1 MPEEIDTGLA
11 GLGQVSDGD
20 VGVSVPAAVE
30 MAPAR
35 GRSRGRG
42 GSRRE
47 FPGGFRLVIGVAVVL
62 VCYAEIALWFR
73 EHDQHLAAGGVI
85 DLLVATPLRIN
96 QDLGFVG
103 AALLLLVAGFAI
115 AEAIGGSV
123 IGNDMAGMAGMAGF
137 AVRNTLRIVPL
148 ALIATVLTWAAYDS
162 SRRWAHAEFLFA
174 LVITLPLAWLTF
186 RLFRRDPWIAVA
198 VQITVC
204 SVAYAVIPHV
214 AGAAASPFGASATF
228 GLAVVLGQACW
239 LVHARQV
246 PLWAGSLLGAA
257 CWLAFVWGDRMGFG
271 HDAGEANP
279 LTLAYATV
287 LVAAAVQV
295 RAELATGRVMSW
307 LTSRSYP
314 LLLVAPGVGVLVLS
328 WLPEKGAA
336 DFSAVMAIGVAGLLS
351 EALYRAWDLPAQRL
365 AGWASAVLV
374 DHVADTARSR

>member
-1 MPEEIDTGLA
+1 M
-11 GLGQVSDGD
+11 
-20 VGVSVPAAVE
+20 
-30 MAPAR
+30 
-35 GRSRGRG
+35 
-42 GSRRE
+42 
-47 FPGGFRLVIGVAVVL
+47 L
-62 VCYAEIALWFR
+62 VCYAEVALWFR
-73 EHDQHLAAGGVI
+73 EHDQHLAVGGVI
-85 DLLVATPLRIN
+85 DLLIATPLRIN

-103 AALLLLVAGFAI
+103 ASLLLLVAGFAI
-115 AEAIGGSV
+115 AGAIGG
-123 IGNDMAGMAGMAGF
+123 GDRAGMTGIAGF
-137 AVRNTLRIVPL
+137 AVRNALRIVPL
-148 ALIATVLTWAAYDS
+148 ALLATVLTWAAYDS

-174 LVITLPLAWLTF
+174 LVIMLPLAWLTF

-204 SVAYAVIPHV
+204 SVAFAVIPHV

-246 PLWAGSLLGAA
+246 PLWAGGLLGAA

-271 HDAGEANP
+271 HDASEANP

-307 LTSRSYP
+307 LVSRSYP

-328 WLPEKGAA
+328 WLPEGAA

-365 AGWASAVLV
+365 ANWASAVLV
-374 DHVADTARSR
+374 DHVDDPARSR